1 MSASNLRIGLLL
13 YDLGVGGAERSTLML
28 ASALADVG
36 HRVTLFVYRNRFDLV
51 GELDPRVQLVK
62 GVSPTLL
69 RRYALL
75 GVPLRQLH
83 QWRQVDV
90 LIAACRETLAP
101 AIWTR
106 RIHQRPVISCVR
118 YDMHTAPRPIESV
131 VDRLAQRT
139 YGKVDW
145 LVGVSEGTR
154 RSAVDVTG
162 LAAERTSTI
171 FNASSAQT
179 GSGPSAVE
187 AKVKALREARPGARI
202 GLVLGRLHPVKRI
215 DRALKAL
222 AHARGLGHDVQLV
235 VAGEG
240 AERPRLEQLAA
251 TLGVADHTHMVGL
264 ERNASRAFRS
274 VDFFVSCSESEGFC
288 RTVLEALQQG
298 CAVLS
303 TDCPSGPR
311 EVLADGRFG
320 LLCPNSTTGLQAG
333 LVELLER
340 GPVPI
345 DQAALDVHLEQ
356 FAPQAIARQWS
367 ELFERVLR
375 TCQ

>member
-1 MSASNLRIGLLL
+1 MSASNLHIGLLL

-36 HRVTLFVYRNRFDLV
+36 HRVKFFVYRNRFDLV
-51 GELDPRVQLVK
+51 GELDPRVQLV
-62 GVSPTLL
+62 
-69 RRYALL
+69 
-75 GVPLRQLH
+75 
-83 QWRQVDV
+83 
-90 LIAACRETLAP
+90 
-101 AIWTR
+101 
-106 RIHQRPVISCVR
+106 
-118 YDMHTAPRPIESV
+118 M
-131 VDRLAQRT
+131 
-139 YGKVDW
+139 
-145 LVGVSEGTR
+145 
-154 RSAVDVTG
+154 
-162 LAAERTSTI
+162 
-171 FNASSAQT
+171 
-179 GSGPSAVE
+179 
-187 AKVKALREARPGARI
+187 
-202 GLVLGRLHPVKRI
+202 
-215 DRALKAL
+215 
-222 AHARGLGHDVQLV
+222 
-235 VAGEG
+235 AGEG

-288 RTVLEALQQG
+288 RTDLEALQQG

-311 EVLADGRFG
+311 AVLADGRFG

-345 DQAALDVHLEQ
+345 DQTALDVHLEQ